1 MMFVFDLICARC
13 IVSSSESGGAWGG
26 GARTTRV
33 ETRTDMQHT
42 RRQIL
47 DCIKLK
53 GGMSVDQL
61 GRELQIM
68 PVTIRAHINVLERSN
83 LVKRKE
89 LRTGKAGRPRI
100 VYSLTDAAEDLFPK
114 DYDHLAASLISNI
127 RDLYGNDSVK
137 QVLKRVGV
145 EMARSNAD
153 EVKSEDLAERIKG
166 ATRVMNKIGSL
177 ATWQKDQHGYSV
189 TAHNCP
195 YLHVANECADIC
207 NMEVAFLKE
216 VLDREV
222 MLECSVVGGAHNCRF
237 FIEES

>member
-13 IVSSSESGGAWGG
+13 IVSSSESGGARGG
-26 GARTTRV
+26 GARTMRV

>member
-1 MMFVFDLICARC
+1 
-13 IVSSSESGGAWGG
+13 
-26 GARTTRV
+26 
-33 ETRTDMQHT
+33 MQHT
-42 RRQIL
+42 RRRIL

-53 GGMSVDQL
+53 GGMSVDLL
-61 GRELQIM
+61 GRELGIM

-89 LRTGKAGRPRI
+89 LRTGRAGRPRI
-100 VYSLTDAAEDLFPK
+100 VYSLTEQADDLFPN
-114 DYDHLAASLISNI
+114 DYDHLAASLISSM

-137 QVLKRVGV
+137 QVLRRVGE
-145 EMARSNAD
+145 EMAKSNAE
-153 EVKSEDLAERIKG
+153 EVKSNNLGERIKG

-177 ATWQKDQHGYSV
+177 ATWQRDGDGYSV

-207 NMEVAFLKE
+207 DMEVAFLKE

-237 FIEES
+237 FIEER

>member
-1 MMFVFDLICARC
+1 MTRAEI
-13 IVSSSESGGAWGG
+13 
-26 GARTTRV
+26 RT
-33 ETRTDMQHT
+33 EMQHT

-68 PVTIRAHINVLERSN
+68 PVTIRAHINVLERSG
-83 LVKRKE
+83 LVKRRE
-89 LRTGKAGRPRI
+89 LRTGRAGRPRI

-127 RDLYGNDSVK
+127 RELYGNDSVK
-137 QVLKRVGV
+137 EVLKRVGV

-153 EVKSEDLAERIKG
+153 EVKSEDLGERIKG

-177 ATWQKDQHGYSV
+177 ATWKKDQGGYFV

-207 NMEVAFLKE
+207 DMEVAFLTE

-237 FIEES
+237 FVEEE

>member
-1 MMFVFDLICARC
+1 MPAFDLISAAC
-13 IVSSSESGGAWGG
+13 IVSPSENAGAQGG
-26 GARTTRV
+26 GARITRV
-33 ETRTDMQHT
+33 EAGIEMQHT

-61 GRELQIM
+61 GRELQVM
-68 PVTIRAHINVLERSN
+68 PVTIRAHINVLERGK
-83 LVKRKE
+83 LVKRRE
-89 LRTGKAGRPRI
+89 MRTGRAGRPRI

-114 DYDHLAASLISNI
+114 DYDHLAASLISNM

-137 QVLKRVGV
+137 EVLKRVGV

-153 EVKSEDLAERIKG
+153 EVKSEDLGERIKG

-177 ATWQKDQHGYSV
+177 ATWERDRNGYSV

-195 YLHVANECADIC
+195 YLHVANEFADIC
-207 NMEVAFLKE
+207 DMEVAFLKE

-237 FIEES
+237 FVEEG